1 MPISLPPHTE
11 HSGPYLWGIGGHEII
26 YVKAAAGGWNTFE
39 RVSILDRRTVE
50 ILTRAQAP
58 PLRPSDFKVM
68 SKGGKKIIIVRRYLL
83 TEVTP
88 ADARADGTSVSALSS
103 KWANSVKT
111 AYRDI
116 APRGDHSASSHS
128 TLLRDNSPIVD
139 LPDPSAGQYCFVT
152 PELRLL

>member
-1 MPISLPPHTE
+1 MKWMVLTLLCALSLYGRAASAQEMVPISFPPHTE

-26 YVKAAAGGWNTFE
+26 YMKAGAGGWNTYE

-58 PLRPSDFKVM
+58 PLRPTDFKVM
-68 SKGGKKIIIVRRYLL
+68 SKGGKNVIVVRKYYL

-88 ADARADGTSVSALSS
+88 ADAKADATSVGALSS
-103 KWANSVKT
+103 KWANSVKN

-116 APRGDHSASSHS
+116 APRPGAFG
-128 TLLRDNSPIVD
+128 I
-139 LPDPSAGQYCFVT
+139 
-152 PELRLL
+152 